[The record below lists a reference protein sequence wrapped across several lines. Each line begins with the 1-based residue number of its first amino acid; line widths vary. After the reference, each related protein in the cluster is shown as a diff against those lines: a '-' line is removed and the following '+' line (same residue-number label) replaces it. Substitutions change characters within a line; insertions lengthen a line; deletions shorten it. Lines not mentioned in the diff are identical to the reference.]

1 MFYNYTLTSHCLLNK
16 LSSHYHCSGY
26 ISIMEKVWC
35 LPCELILKL
44 EDRRA
49 AKMETGTKDSV
60 NKQNLRTN
68 VYIAPLIRTG
78 ISVALADDNSELR
91 ALVPSTVMSRINTL

>member
-1 MFYNYTLTSHCLLNK
+1 
-16 LSSHYHCSGY
+16 
-26 ISIMEKVWC
+26 
-35 LPCELILKL
+35 
-44 EDRRA
+44 
-49 AKMETGTKDSV
+49 METGTKDSV